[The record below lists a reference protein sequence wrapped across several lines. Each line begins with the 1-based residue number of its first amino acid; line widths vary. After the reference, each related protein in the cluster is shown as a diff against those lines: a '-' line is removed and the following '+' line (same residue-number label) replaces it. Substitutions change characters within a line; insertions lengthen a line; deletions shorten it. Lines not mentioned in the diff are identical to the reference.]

1 MVVTQVIHPG
11 ASIGSGT
18 SFDPGPSAAREP
30 RGCKGNPYP
39 PGPRLSSSSRQGMA
53 AAEGVAIDRGEV
65 SSILA
70 GMLKPVPKVFIS
82 ATSDDLSQARR
93 EAVSV
98 LNIKGCLPLEQ
109 GHFAPQPDLLV
120 EMLRK
125 KIQQADAVVHI
136 AGFRYGAEPPAP
148 VGNGQRR
155 SYTQMEYDLAEE
167 MRKDIYLFLPDS
179 EEVFGPC
186 SAPPEDETRRGLQ
199 IKHREELT
207 KGGKRFYTRIASM
220 ADFDK
225 RIREIDW
232 SRILPAL
239 IMFTM
244 GQFVVL
250 LAVLFM
256 AAMVAAGGI
265 AYAQYL
271 VWKNDGREN
280 ADAVT
285 KILSNSPTGNNT
297 KAYFQAIESGAQ
309 DKNTDVRAFARSID
323 WFVREASKETSVS
336 AETKQQ
342 VALLSGFKDANAEFA
357 LTGSIGRIEAAAAV
371 QKLEEREQSR
381 QSFAKGLAGP
391 VKFLIGFVS
400 RGLAPEGVYPTMA
413 NSQADDDG
421 GDAFLNQK
429 LREGVEDVFEQKGLN
444 PPNSPSPSGAPSSQT
459 TAESTTPKGS
469 GIDLSPYILSPEEMS
484 RRDHSGG
491 RWLTAEHWRMAA
503 KTSWEETWGLGPGP
517 YRAGFLVGCFLIV
530 LIIASEWSRRM
541 RVWAVRPKVP
551 SVAPAQSSEENA

>member
-1 MVVTQVIHPG
+1 M
-11 ASIGSGT
+11 
-18 SFDPGPSAAREP
+18 
-30 RGCKGNPYP
+30 
-39 PGPRLSSSSRQGMA
+39 
-53 AAEGVAIDRGEV
+53 
-65 SSILA
+65 SSILT
-70 GMLKPVPKVFIS
+70 GMLKPVLKVFIS

-93 EAVSV
+93 EAVTV

-125 KIQQADAVVHI
+125 KIQQSDAVVHI
-136 AGFRYGAEPPAP
+136 AGFRYGAEPPTPAK
-148 VGNGQRR
+148 NGQRR
-155 SYTQMEYDLAEE
+155 SYTQMEFDFAEE
-167 MRKDIYLFLPDS
+167 MRKAIYLFLPDS

-186 SAPPEDETRRGLQ
+186 VAPPEDETRRALQ

-207 KGGKRFYTRIASM
+207 QGGKRFYTRIASM

-232 SRILPAL
+232 SGLLPAL
-239 IMFTM
+239 IIFTM

-250 LAVLFM
+250 LAVLFL
-256 AAMVAAGGI
+256 AVMVAAGGI

-271 VWKNDGREN
+271 VWKNDGRES
-280 ADAVT
+280 AVAVT
-285 KILSNSPTGNNT
+285 KVLSTLPTGNST
-297 KAYFQAIESGAQ
+297 KAYVQAIESGAQ
-309 DKNTDVRAFARSID
+309 DKNTDARAYARSLD
-323 WFVREASKETSVS
+323 WFVREASKETSIS
-336 AETKQQ
+336 AETRQQ
-342 VALLSGFKDANAEFA
+342 VALLSGFKDANAEIA
-357 LTGSIGRIEAAAAV
+357 LTGSMGRIEAAAAAL
-371 QKLEEREQSR
+371 KLEEREQSR

-391 VKFLIGFVS
+391 VKFLLGFVS

-459 TAESTTPKGS
+459 AAESTTPKDS
-469 GIDLSPYILSPEEMS
+469 GIDLSQYILSPEEKS
-484 RRDHSGG
+484 RRDTSGG
-491 RWLTAEHWRMAA
+491 RWPAAQHWSMAV
-503 KTSWEETWGLGPGP
+503 KTSWDETWGLGPGP

-530 LIIASEWSRRM
+530 LSIASEWSRRM
-541 RVWAVRPKVP
+541 RVWAVRPKVL
-551 SVAPAQSSEENA
+551 SLAPAEPAEAEA